1 MPRYHMRKG
10 EREITEKNE
19 VIEILKNGK
28 FVSIAMCRDNEP
40 YVVTLSYGYDQAKQ
54 ALYFHAAVKGLK
66 LDFIRANPNVC
77 ATVIEDNGYVVDEC
91 EQKYRSLVL
100 WGKMFVVEEFD
111 EQKYGINVL
120 LNHLEKNPEPIY
132 KRNIPDDTKFDKVSI
147 LRLDIEEMTGKAA
160 D

>member
-1 MPRYHMRKG
+1 MRKG

-19 VIEILKNGK
+19 LIEILKNGK

-40 YVVTLSYGYDQAKQ
+40 YVVTLSYGYDVTKQ
-54 ALYFHAAVKGLK
+54 VMYFHAAIKGLK

-77 ATVIEDNGYVVDEC
+77 ATVIEDKGYVVDQC
-91 EQKYRSLVL
+91 EQKYRSVVL
-100 WGKMFVVEEFD
+100 WGKMFVVEEID

-120 LNHLEKNPEPIY
+120 LNHLEKDPVPIY
-132 KRNIPDDTKFDKVSI
+132 KRNIPDDTKFKKVSI
-147 LRLDIEEMTGKAA
+147 LRMDIKEMTGKAT

>member
-1 MPRYHMRKG
+1 MRKG

-19 VIEILKNGK
+19 LIEILKNGK

-40 YVVTLSYGYDQAKQ
+40 YVVTLSYGYDVTKQ
-54 ALYFHAAVKGLK
+54 AMYFHAAIKGLK

-77 ATVIEDNGYVVDEC
+77 ATVIEDKGYVVDQC
-91 EQKYRSLVL
+91 EQKYRSVVL
-100 WGKMFVVEEFD
+100 WGKMFVVEEID

-120 LNHLEKNPEPIY
+120 LNHLEKDPVPIY
-132 KRNIPDDTKFDKVSI
+132 KRNIPDDTKFKKVSI
-147 LRLDIEEMTGKAA
+147 LRMDIKEMTGKAT